1 MRALPAIF
9 LYLTLTAAHAADEF
23 PAMPGERFDLGGY
36 KVHLHCLGEG
46 EPTVIIDVGLGD
58 DSTDWQ
64 QIQKRNAENTRTC
77 VFDRPGYG
85 WSDFGPSPRSSVQI
99 AKEINLLLQQA
110 AIQPPYI
117 LAGHSFG
124 GFNIRVYAANHPENV
139 AGMVLIDASH
149 EEQYDRLNIK
159 LPNHNGRRGNFMFLP
174 KSATGEQV
182 EKPKV
187 LRERAYH
194 AARAEVSAMSQSAIQ
209 VSRNGAIPDVPLIIV
224 TRGKP
229 EWYGDLTQ
237 DEREKDWVNLQHE
250 LYKLAPNSKH
260 MFAHKSGHNI
270 PLEQPEIIVD
280 ALTEVLQ
287 QTRD

>member
-1 MRALPAIF
+1 MRALPAVF
-9 LYLTLTAAHAADEF
+9 LCLMFTSASADEF
-23 PAMPGERFDLGGY
+23 PPTPGERIDLGGY
-36 KVHLHCLGEG
+36 KVHLHCQGEG
-46 EPTVIIDVGLGD
+46 HPIVIIDVGLGD

-64 QIQKRNAENTRTC
+64 QIHQNSAENTRTC

-99 AKEINLLLQQA
+99 AKEINLLLEKSTLE
-110 AIQPPYI
+110 PPYI

-124 GFNIRVYAANHPENV
+124 GFNIRVYAANHPDNV

-159 LPNHNGRRGNFMFLP
+159 LPNRDGRRGNFMFLP
-174 KSATGEQV
+174 KTSAADQAD
-182 EKPKV
+182 KPKV

-194 AARAEVSAMSQSAIQ
+194 AARAEVAAMNQSAIQ
-209 VSRNGAIPDVPLIIV
+209 VARNGAIPDVPLVVV
-224 TRGKP
+224 TRGLP

-237 DEREKDWVNLQHE
+237 EQREKDWVNLQHE
-250 LYKLAPNSKH
+250 LYKLAPNSTH

-280 ALTEVLQ
+280 AIADVIE